1 MAERP
6 DGPNS
11 GWGSESFCLS
21 VHLSCLVTSLYL
33 SASVCLILLV
43 CLPSAS
49 QRVYLFSYLVFLS
62 IFYRGIHS
70 SFNQFCFIYLSVHLH
85 ISAPIHPSIQ
95 LFIFC
100 IRLFHLPYLP
110 SRKDIY
116 IYIFIYLSIK
126 KNHVFSHLSPCL
138 SLSLSLSRDVETYN
152 VLWKSD
158 PSAMQQAPFCT
169 SRLEPNVTWSQS
181 HEEVS
186 LTAEM
191 HLRLNF
197 PLFEWLSRKWPS
209 EPTVRGARPVSH
221 IGRAKRK
228 LMRTL
233 ERKAPWIRI
242 ACRKT
247 RDLC

>member
-1 MAERP
+1 MDGRATWWAEQWLRLWIFLSLCP
-6 DGPNS
+6 PLVS
-11 GWGSESFCLS
+11 CHLSLSFCI
-21 VHLSCLVTSLYL
+21 SLFDSACL
-33 SASVCLILLV
+33 SALRFSEGLPFLLLGIFIYFLSWYSFIIQSVLLHLFICASAHICAHSSINPV
-43 CLPSAS
+43 VYLLYPSISPSISSIS
-49 QRVYLFSYLVFLS
+49 QR
-62 IFYRGIHS
+62 
-70 SFNQFCFIYLSVHLH
+70 
-85 ISAPIHPSIQ
+85 
-95 LFIFC
+95 
-100 IRLFHLPYLP
+100 
-110 SRKDIY
+110 Y

-126 KNHVFSHLSPCL
+126 KNHVFSHLSPC
-138 SLSLSLSRDVETYN
+138 LSLSLSRDVETYN

-191 HLRLNF
+191 HLRLNV
-197 PLFEWLSRKWPS
+197 PPFEWLSRKWPS

>member
-1 MAERP
+1 MGRTVAEALNLSVSLSTSRVLSP
-6 DGPNS
+6 LFIFLHQS
-11 GWGSESFCLS
+11 VWFCLS
-21 VHLSCLVTSLYL
+21 VCPPLLRGSTFSLTWYF
-33 SASVCLILLV
+33 
-43 CLPSAS
+43 
-49 QRVYLFSYLVFLS
+49 YLFFIVVFIHHS
-62 IFYRGIHS
+62 I
-70 SFNQFCFIYLSVHLH
+70 SFASFIYLCICTYLRPFIHQSSCLSFVSVYFTFH
-85 ISAPIHPSIQ
+85 I
-95 LFIFC
+95 
-100 IRLFHLPYLP
+100 FHLAKL
-110 SRKDIY
+110 Y

-126 KNHVFSHLSPCL
+126 KNHVFSHLSPC
-138 SLSLSLSRDVETYN
+138 LSLSLSRDVETYN

-181 HEEVS
+181 HEEVA

-197 PLFEWLSRKWPS
+197 PPFEWLSRKWPS

>member
-116 IYIFIYLSIK
+116 IYIYLFIYPLKRTMCLAI
-126 KNHVFSHLSPCL
+126 SPRV
-138 SLSLSLSRDVETYN
+138 SLSLCLEMLKHTTFCGNQTQAQCSRHLFVPRDLSQ
-152 VLWKSD
+152 
-158 PSAMQQAPFCT
+158 M
-169 SRLEPNVTWSQS
+169 S
-181 HEEVS
+181 HEVNRMKIYHWQ
-186 LTAEM
+186 L
-191 HLRLNF
+191 
-197 PLFEWLSRKWPS
+197 KCIY
-209 EPTVRGARPVSH
+209 G
-221 IGRAKRK
+221 
-228 LMRTL
+228 
-233 ERKAPWIRI
+233 
-242 ACRKT
+242 
-247 RDLC
+247 